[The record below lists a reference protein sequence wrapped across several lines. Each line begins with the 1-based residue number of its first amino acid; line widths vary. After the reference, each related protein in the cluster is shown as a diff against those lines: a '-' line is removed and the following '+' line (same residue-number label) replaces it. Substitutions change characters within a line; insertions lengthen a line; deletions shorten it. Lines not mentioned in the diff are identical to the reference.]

1 MQLLELHLPRY
12 RGLQDFTL
20 DLSEGGDIYVLVGR
34 NGRGKS
40 RVLQAVAEIFGSL
53 WRGQR
58 APFGYRIKYSRG
70 GHVVEVSQ
78 PAIRSTPKM
87 TVTNG
92 DSVSIVV
99 HKADWSVHLPDHL
112 FGYQAAR
119 ESGWG
124 EEFDRHKRDDMAAA
138 RGADPAAAGQSL
150 ARGVRPLF
158 LCDVTHLPLIL
169 LALLSN
175 WSEKFAHLAE
185 RDVHISG
192 FASADITI
200 RRPSWFKRS
209 RDTDKPYWGL
219 EGDAPALFDAIATQ
233 GRFGAIPDA
242 SASSTYTDFRITIAT
257 PDDLKSFRR
266 LFASDVAMFAMF
278 ERLHSAGLLTASV
291 RLNMVDG
298 HQIRPEELSAGEQQI
313 LTIMGMLRLQ
323 RGEESLFLLDE
334 PASHF
339 HPGWSKRWHSTVQDM
354 LEDGQN
360 SQFIAATHDPALV
373 LNIPRGQIRMLH
385 GSSVGAVRAEM
396 PTVDPR
402 GHGVGALL
410 TTELYGLS
418 TQLDDHTQSLIDMQY
433 ELSRMPALNE
443 EDNRRLRSVNQ
454 ELESLGFDTIRRDKV
469 VSLFLAELDRRRKE
483 LLRSAGSA
491 DPPSSEEL
499 AAMVRR
505 LFDER
510 LTRGL

>member
-1 MQLLELHLPRY
+1 MQLLELHLPSY

-20 DLSEGGDIYVLVGR
+20 DLSEGHDTYVLVGR

-40 RVLQAVAEIFGSL
+40 RVLQALAEIFGSL

-58 APFGYRIKYSRG
+58 APFGYRVKYRRG
-70 GHVVEVSQ
+70 GRLVEVNQRAAKSV
-78 PAIRSTPKM
+78 PRM
-87 TVTNG
+87 TVTEV
-92 DSVSIVV
+92 DSTSSVV
-99 HKADWSVHLPDHL
+99 HRAAWSIHLPDHV

-124 EEFDRHKRDDMAAA
+124 EEFDRHRHADMAAA
-138 RGADPAAAGQSL
+138 RGDSTSGMGESL
-150 ARGVRPLF
+150 ARGIRPLF

-185 RDVHISG
+185 REVQISG
-192 FASADITI
+192 FVSADVTI
-200 RRPSWFKRS
+200 QRPGWYKRT
-209 RDTDKPYWGL
+209 RDIDHPYWGL
-219 EGDAPALFDAIATQ
+219 KGDAPALFDAIATQ

-242 SASSTYTDFRITIAT
+242 AARSTYTDFRITIAT

-278 ERLHSAGLLTASV
+278 ERLHSAGLLTADV
-291 RLNMVDG
+291 RLSMVDG

-339 HPGWSKRWHSTVQDM
+339 HPGWSQRWYSTVQDM
-354 LEDGQN
+354 LEDGQD

-373 LNIPRGQIRMLH
+373 LNIPREQIRILH
-385 GSSVGAVRAEM
+385 GSTAALTRAEM

-402 GHGVGALL
+402 GHGVGGLL
-410 TTELYGLS
+410 TTELYGLN
-418 TQLDDHTQSLIDMQY
+418 TQLDDHTQRLIDIQY
-433 ELSRMPALNE
+433 ELSRTPVLNE
-443 EDNRRLRSVNQ
+443 EDNRRLRRVNE
-454 ELESLGFDTIRRDKV
+454 ELESLGLDTIRRDSS

-483 LLRSAGSA
+483 LLKRAGSA
-491 DPPSSEEL
+491 DPPSAEEFAL
-499 AAMVRR
+499 MVRR
-505 LFDER
+505 LFDEK
-510 LTRGL
+510 LSRGL

>member
-1 MQLLELHLPRY
+1 MQLLELHLPSY
-12 RGLQDFTL
+12 RGLQNFIL
-20 DLSEGGDIYVLVGR
+20 ELSEGGDIYVLVGR

-40 RVLQAVAEIFGSL
+40 RVLQAIAEVFGSL

-58 APFGYRIKYSRG
+58 APFGYRIKYSHG
-70 GHVVEVSQ
+70 GYLVEVSQ
-78 PAIRSTPKM
+78 SAVRSTPKM
-87 TVTNG
+87 TVIDG
-92 DSVSIVV
+92 DSVSSVV
-99 HKADWSVHLPDHL
+99 HKADWSIHLPDHL

-124 EEFDRHKRDDMAAA
+124 EEFDRHKREDMAAA
-138 RGADPAAAGQSL
+138 RGDNTAAAGQSL
-150 ARGVRPLF
+150 ARGLRPLF

-185 RDVHISG
+185 RDVRISG

-200 RRPSWFKRS
+200 RRPSWYKRA
-209 RDTDKPYWGL
+209 RDIEKPYWGL
-219 EGDAPALFDAIATQ
+219 EGDAPALFDAIAAQ

-242 SASSTYTDFRITIAT
+242 SASSSYTDFRITIAT

-266 LFASDVAMFAMF
+266 LFASDAAMFAML
-278 ERLHSAGLLTASV
+278 ERLYSAELLKASV
-291 RLNMVDG
+291 RLSMVDG
-298 HQIRPEELSAGEQQI
+298 HQISPEELSAGEQQI

-339 HPGWSKRWHSTVQDM
+339 HPGWSKRWHSIVQDM

-373 LNIPRGQIRMLH
+373 LNIPRDQIRMLH
-385 GSSVGAVRAEM
+385 GATASAVRAEM

-418 TQLDDHTQSLIDMQY
+418 TQLDDHTQRLIDIQY
-433 ELSRMPALNE
+433 ELSRIPALNE
-443 EDNRRLRSVNQ
+443 EENRRLRSVNQ
-454 ELESLGFDTIRRDKV
+454 ELESLGFDTIRRDSV

-483 LLRSAGSA
+483 LLRRAGSA

-499 AAMVRR
+499 AAMARR